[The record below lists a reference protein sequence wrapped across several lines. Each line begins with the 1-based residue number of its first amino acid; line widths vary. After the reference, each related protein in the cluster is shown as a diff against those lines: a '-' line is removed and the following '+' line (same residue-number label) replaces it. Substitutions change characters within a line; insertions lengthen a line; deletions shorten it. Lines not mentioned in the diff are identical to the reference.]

1 MHRQMLERQKNIA
14 LSDVQKMVKIAFLGK
29 EDTFVPDFVNRWIFE
44 KAWAI
49 LTFPV

>member
-1 MHRQMLERQKNIA
+1 MHRQMLERQTNIA

-44 KAWAI
+44 NAWAI